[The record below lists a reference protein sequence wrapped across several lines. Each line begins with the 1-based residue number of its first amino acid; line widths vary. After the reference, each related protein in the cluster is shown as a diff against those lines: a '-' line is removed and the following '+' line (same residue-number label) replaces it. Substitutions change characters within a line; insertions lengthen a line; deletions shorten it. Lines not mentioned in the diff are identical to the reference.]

1 MESKF
6 VKTEKLCDFFIENRL
21 QFQDQLLEEVVN
33 VTGKIDEI
41 DRVGDIDL
49 LSNAQRLVLLVVE
62 DKLNELEEFAKQ
74 EGVAWANMI

>member
-33 VTGKIDEI
+33 VRGKIDEI

-62 DKLNELEEFAKQ
+62 EIK
-74 EGVAWANMI
+74 